1 MTKKFMRSAIDAGFR
16 WSDAHK
22 EEREEVLA
30 EFPRRFAGGINSWG
44 YGKHVPVPR
53 AVVDP
58 QSN

>member
-1 MTKKFMRSAIDAGFR
+1 MRSAIDAGFR